1 MIEFRM
7 PSLGADM
14 DKGKL
19 VEWLVKPGDP
29 VARGQVVALVETDKG
44 IIEVEIW
51 EDGVVDRL
59 LVAASPEDLPVGI
72 PLALVRSQE
81 AGAPPPEPAPLP
93 EVEPAAAEP
102 ESAAPEPVPV
112 STLALPEPA
121 LAASAAAAAAH
132 RPAPPVRHLARTLG
146 VDLAGVSPT
155 GAGGDVTRSDVHR
168 AATPATA
175 PTRESRVRVSPMA
188 RKRADELGVPLEAVT
203 PSRPD
208 GMIGVADVEA
218 AARTGAPPRPPE
230 APPAPP
236 AQAAAVATAPSEAGG
251 DEERRAAAMRRAIG
265 QVMARSKREIPHYYL
280 GMHIDATGAMSWL
293 AEENAR
299 RPMAQRL
306 LPAVLLLKAAALAVH
321 EVPEVNG
328 FYVDDEFRPSEAVH
342 LGVAVSLR
350 AGGLIAPAI
359 HDADHRTLD
368 ELMTALRD
376 LVQRTRT
383 GRLRSSEMSDPTIT
397 ITNLGD
403 RGVETVYGVIYA
415 PQVALVGFGK
425 VGERPWAVD
434 GMLGVRK
441 IVHTTLS
448 ADHRV
453 SDGHRGGLYLAAIDR
468 LLQEPEKL

>member
-1 MIEFRM
+1 MAEFRM

-14 DKGKL
+14 EAGTL
-19 VEWLVKPGDP
+19 VEWRIAPGDA
-29 VARGQVVALVETDKG
+29 VARGDVVAVVDTDKA

-51 EDGVVDRL
+51 EDGVIERL
-59 LVAASPEDLPVGI
+59 LVTASPEDLPVGV
-72 PLALVRSQE
+72 PLALLRAASE
-81 AGAPPPEPAPLP
+81 AAPPAPEPEPAMP
-93 EVEPAAAEP
+93 EPIPTEEPAPA
-102 ESAAPEPVPV
+102 SAI
-112 STLALPEPA
+112 ALPEPA
-121 LAASAAAAAAH
+121 LVASAAAAAAH

-155 GAGGDVTRSDVHR
+155 GAGGDVTRSDVRR
-168 AATPATA
+168 AAAPPPAPA
-175 PTRESRVRVSPMA
+175 RPSGLRVSPMA
-188 RKRADELGVPLEAVT
+188 RRRADELGVPLAAVT

-218 AARTGAPPRPPE
+218 AAAASAPPTVTP
-230 APPAPP
+230 
-236 AQAAAVATAPSEAGG
+236 AAAPVPSAVPPT

-280 GMHIDATGAMSWL
+280 GMHIDATAAMSWL
-293 AEENAR
+293 AEENFR

-359 HDADHRTLD
+359 HDADHKSLD
-368 ELMTALRD
+368 ELMTGLRD

-434 GMLGVRK
+434 GMLGVRQ

>member
-1 MIEFRM
+1 
-7 PSLGADM
+7 
-14 DKGKL
+14 
-19 VEWLVKPGDP
+19 
-29 VARGQVVALVETDKG
+29 
-44 IIEVEIW
+44 
-51 EDGVVDRL
+51 
-59 LVAASPEDLPVGI
+59 
-72 PLALVRSQE
+72 
-81 AGAPPPEPAPLP
+81 
-93 EVEPAAAEP
+93 
-102 ESAAPEPVPV
+102 
-112 STLALPEPA
+112 
-121 LAASAAAAAAH
+121 
-132 RPAPPVRHLARTLG
+132 
-146 VDLAGVSPT
+146 
-155 GAGGDVTRSDVHR
+155 
-168 AATPATA
+168 
-175 PTRESRVRVSPMA
+175 
-188 RKRADELGVPLEAVT
+188 
-203 PSRPD
+203 
-208 GMIGVADVEA
+208 MIGVADVEA
-218 AARTGAPPRPPE
+218 AAAASAPPTVTP
-230 APPAPP
+230 
-236 AQAAAVATAPSEAGG
+236 AAAPVPSAVPPT

-280 GMHIDATGAMSWL
+280 GMHIDATAAMSWL
-293 AEENAR
+293 AEENFR

-359 HDADHRTLD
+359 HDADHKSLD
-368 ELMTALRD
+368 ELMTGLRD

-434 GMLGVRK
+434 GMLGVRQ